1 MIRAGEFEIRAVD
14 TGRFKLDGG
23 AMFGVVPRAMWEKT
37 DPPDDR
43 NRIDMHMRALYA
55 EGAGRRIL
63 VDCGAGTKLDDK
75 MVKIYE
81 IQCRPLRKV
90 LEEYGID
97 PDSITDAIAT
107 HLHFDHAGGYTY
119 YDGAGEL
126 ALALPNATHHVQR
139 RQWEAATGPNEKDRA
154 SFFPENFLPIEE
166 DGRLNLLEGE
176 SEILP
181 GVRVVPTEGH
191 TPGHQVVLFGEGEGT
206 VMYCGDL
213 IPLASHVNLP
223 WIMAYDHFPLS
234 TLEEK
239 KKLLGEAADGN
250 WTLFFEH
257 DPAIAAC
264 RVSRKEGGR
273 FEISG
278 TVETG

>member
-43 NRIDMHMRALYA
+43 NRIDMHMRHQK
-55 EGAGRRIL
+55 AGRSVLIIL
-63 VDCGAGTKLDDK
+63 VDSGSGTKLDAK
-75 MVKIYE
+75 MVDIYE
-81 IQCRPLRKV
+81 IECDPLRKV
-90 LEEYGID
+90 LEDHGID

-107 HLHFDHAGGYTY
+107 HLHFDHGGGYTY
-119 YDGAGEL
+119 YDESGEL
-126 ALALPNATHHVQR
+126 ALTLPNAVHHVQR
-139 RQWEAATGPNEKDRA
+139 RQWDAATGPNEKDRA
-154 SFFPENFLPIEE
+154 SFYPENFLPIEKA
-166 DGRLNLLEGE
+166 GKLNLIDGE

-239 KKLLGEAADGN
+239 RDLLGQAVDGN
-250 WTLFFEH
+250 WILFFEH
-257 DPAIAAC
+257 DPSIAAC
-264 RVSRKEGGR
+264 RVTRNDKGR
-273 FEISG
+273 FEIAG